1 MAAWSSPC
9 SNSTSSDESTHH
21 IQCQQFSDV
30 APGARAARR
39 ACGLEGPRTHAL
51 GCYCP
56 AAMSESAMVR
66 LRIAVV
72 VAALLFAAPLLA
84 SQAVAGA
91 PVITAAGDIGHQGE
105 PDAPQRRT
113 ARLVLSIEPTAA
125 LTLGDNQ
132 YPDGELA
139 DFMASYDPTWG
150 RFKNITRPVPGNHDY
165 HTAGADGYFDYFGQ
179 RAHRSNGG
187 YYSFDLG
194 AWHLVAVN
202 SGPGSISNAQ
212 LDWIRDDLLRSDAMC
227 ELAYWHHPR
236 WSSGTNHG
244 SDEDMA
250 ALWQALYGQGVDVV
264 LNGHEHNYERF
275 APLSPS
281 GDREPRTGIREF
293 VVGTGGAGS
302 YPFGDPIPGSQ
313 RRITDVFG
321 VLRMTLQND
330 GYTWAFVRANGRV
343 SDNGHHGCHG

>member
-1 MAAWSSPC
+1 M
-9 SNSTSSDESTHH
+9 
-21 IQCQQFSDV
+21 
-30 APGARAARR
+30 G
-39 ACGLEGPRTHAL
+39 
-51 GCYCP
+51 
-56 AAMSESAMVR
+56 ESAVAR
-66 LRIAVV
+66 LTIAVV
-72 VAALLFAAPLLA
+72 VAALLLAALLVAALVFASRP
-84 SQAVAGA
+84 VAKA
-91 PVITAAGDIGHQGE
+91 PVITAAGDIAHEGE
-105 PDAPQRRT
+105 PDAPQRST
-113 ARLVLSIEPTAA
+113 ALLVSSIDPTAA

-165 HTAGADGYFDYFGQ
+165 HTAGADGYFDYFGP

-187 YYSFDLG
+187 NYSFDLG

-202 SGPGSISNAQ
+202 SGPGSISDEQ
-212 LDWIRDDLLRSDAMC
+212 LDWIRDDLLRSDATC

-250 ALWQALYGQGVDVV
+250 GLWQVLYEQGVDVV

-281 GDREPRTGIREF
+281 GGLEPSTGIREF

-321 VLRMTLQND
+321 VLRMTLQDD
-330 GYTWAFVRANGRV
+330 GYSWAFVRADGGV
-343 SDNGHHGCHG
+343 SDNGRYGCHG